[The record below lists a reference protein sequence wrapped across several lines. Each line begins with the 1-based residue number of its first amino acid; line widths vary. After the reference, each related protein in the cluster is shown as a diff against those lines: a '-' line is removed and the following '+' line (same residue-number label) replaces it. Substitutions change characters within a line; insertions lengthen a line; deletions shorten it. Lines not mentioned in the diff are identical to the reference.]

1 MTEEE
6 YNALISEYKGSQK
19 NGDSQNTAQPVQQKN
34 APQQT
39 QENGFLANTKNLYK
53 NLLERTA
60 YGARFGE
67 AKVNYLKQKYGES
80 NVQVGSDNEPL
91 VKRNGEWVR
100 FNPKGLDWG
109 DVYEAL
115 PDVALG
121 LGLGA
126 LTGGGSV
133 AAQGGARL
141 AQILPKTVLD
151 YAKTPIGKTAL
162 VAAGESIA
170 KQTVSPTLGA
180 IFGGQEEG
188 FTSNRVVDP
197 LLNAGASAGLVGAAV
212 GLKSL
217 PSAGT
222 IVKNAPKDLARIAGK
237 IITRGGDSEAG
248 NVALDI
254 AKNRGL
260 PLPTAAQTAKNPG
273 ALNVFD
279 ALASS
284 PGGRASVEDFRN
296 RTTNAVQAMSNQF
309 LPQGS
314 SIEKAGKSIVDS
326 FQKAFQETNTAVRNI
341 NAENAL
347 DFETFPGVDKNVINA
362 SPIKA
367 FVERMIGNS
376 ASGQTGKAYDKIA
389 KRIINS
395 LNVPESVMK
404 DGVISPMQ
412 ATMVMKK
419 INDVLNPE
427 NYATLTESQ
436 KQSIAT
442 APRAAFNE
450 LKTLLFDATKKAGK
464 ENPSAQKAFDL
475 MTGYQDIYKPL
486 NTLKENTINTLT
498 KEGTKPE
505 NIVNLVFSAGG
516 NKDVRDVAGKI
527 DDVMK
532 FLREKGDSN
541 SINNFQAASMQR
553 IFDESKDK
561 NVLNLSKLNKNL
573 QDRILELK
581 TLYQDKPESLQ
592 ALDDMVNYLEV
603 ATKGAGF
610 GNSATATRTGFF
622 NLIGNLWNASDG
634 VIAKPFTT
642 IKEYG
647 KALAPKYTE
656 KLLTEVLTNR
666 DLSLKF
672 SEVLR
677 QNMQSFS
684 PKTPQRISVG
694 GRALGKLGLE
704 YLGDE
709 NQ

>member
-6 YNALISEYKGSQK
+6 YNALINEYKGSQK
-19 NGDSQNTAQPVQQKN
+19 NGDSQNIAQPVQQKS

-67 AKVNYLKQKYGES
+67 AKLNYLKQKYGES

-91 VKRNGEWVR
+91 VRRNGEWVR

-170 KQTVSPTLGA
+170 KQAVTSPILGA

-197 LLNAGASAGLVGAAV
+197 LLNAGLGAGMVGAAA

-217 PSAGT
+217 ASTPT
-222 IVKNAPKDLARIAGK
+222 IVKNAPRDLVRVVGK
-237 IITRGGDSEAG
+237 FVTRGGDSDAG
-248 NVALDI
+248 KAALEI
-254 AKNRGL
+254 AKKRGL

-273 ALNVFD
+273 ALNFSD
-279 ALASS
+279 ALESS
-284 PGGRASVEDFRN
+284 IMGKAAFENHRN
-296 RTTNAVQAMSNQF
+296 KVGSAIQNLSDIYI
-309 LPQGS
+309 PQGS
-314 SIEKAGKSIVDS
+314 SIREAGKAVYNS
-326 FQKAFQETNTAVRNI
+326 FDETFKATNKAVREI
-341 NAENAL
+341 NAERAL
-347 DFETFPGVDKNVINA
+347 DLETFPGVDENVIDA
-362 SPIKA
+362 SSIKG
-367 FVERMIGNS
+367 FVERMIGKM
-376 ASGQTGKAYDKIA
+376 ASGQTGKAYDNIA
-389 KRIINS
+389 KRVVNS

-427 NYATLTESQ
+427 SYATLTESQ

-442 APRAAFNE
+442 APKAAFNE
-450 LKTLLFDATKKAGK
+450 FKTLLFDATKKAGK

-475 MTGYQDIYKPL
+475 MKGYQDTYKPL
-486 NTLKENTINTLT
+486 NALKQNIINTVS
-498 KEGTKPE
+498 KEGKKTE
-505 NIVNLVFSAGG
+505 NIVKLVFGAGKNG
-516 NKDVRDVAGKI
+516 LNKDRRDISRDVG
-527 DDVMK
+527 DVVNFLLEKNDIEPLEK
-532 FLREKGDSN
+532 FQK
-541 SINNFQAASMQR
+541 ASAQH
-553 IFDESKDK
+553 IFDAVSPEKDINLNK
-561 NVLNLSKLNKNL
+561 LNLIIKRFAPELNALYKN
-573 QDRILELK
+573 
-581 TLYQDKPESLQ
+581 KPESIA
-592 ALDDMVNYLEV
+592 ALNDLRAYLEI
-603 ATKGAGF
+603 ATKKSNV
-610 GNSATATRTGFF
+610 GNSATAPR
-622 NLIGNLWNASDG
+622 
-634 VIAKPFTT
+634 
-642 IKEYG
+642 
-647 KALAPKYTE
+647 
-656 KLLTEVLTNR
+656 TEVHSMLRDVVGGIKKGFNVATSNYIERTLSDVLANR

-677 QNMQSFS
+677 QSMQFS